1 MLAWQTVQNSR
12 DQRVRNIWTPSGQ
25 EHLNTFLLLMASRV
39 EEKTGTSLRK
49 FGFKIV
55 LDKITNS
62 CKSFCF
68 RLVWE
73 TQTFDNVLSHCTQNA
88 HIFLVI
94 VNVICHGKMLNIS
107 TYSCQFSPSLNGCNC
122 LKIPAIVVQQ
132 WRSVVVVLKS
142 KKKIFCWGVG
152 ALTVQTNLSCNLSG
166 GEDPLNFHTLVLGM
180 APQLQRLW
188 LLWGF
193 PA

>member
-12 DQRVRNIWTPSGQ
+12 VQRVRNIWTLSGQ
-25 EHLNTFLLLMASRV
+25 EHLSTFLLLMASRV

-73 TQTFDNVLSHCTQNA
+73 TQTFDNVLSHCTHDA
-88 HIFLVI
+88 HIFLVS
-94 VNVICHGKMLNIS
+94 VICHGILKNIS

-142 KKKIFCWGVG
+142 KKQQLLLRGWSFNSSNKLVLQSQWWWRPITFSHLGFLAWH
-152 ALTVQTNLSCNLSG
+152 
-166 GEDPLNFHTLVLGM
+166 LNFKDYGCSE
-180 APQLQRLW
+180 AFQLN
-188 LLWGF
+188 
-193 PA
+193 